1 MAGIGACRGRLAMAN
16 VEAWHLP
23 LIAVGVGFHLAVSW
37 ALLWRYFQ
45 ARERSLLTW
54 GLAWLVLTVHV
65 LGMFLTHMGFAES
78 APLLRDLS
86 FAAASLAFLS
96 GQVERSGRSPAS
108 MRQVSAVGTGVLLLA
123 LTIGIATGN
132 PVGLTAAAVVG
143 LSLGGAAWL
152 SFPTTR
158 EGKGSVPEWLLFIGY
173 SVGAAHA
180 LLYGLALPSVA
191 VEITGHALFS
201 LFFSAAVTWQSWEHE
216 KAVRLFSRTLER
228 LNRPL
233 TTQEALD
240 EALCLV
246 ADTLQITEGWIILRT
261 EGRGDAAGEWT
272 IGAAYGFPNFAE
284 RGVGAQR
291 FPIERCL
298 CLRHV
303 DHEVLVT
310 QVRDLACVRA
320 SRETG
325 HPAGRHLTIPL
336 GQDGKVAGIMSLMI
350 PSGRFFTPADREI
363 LTALG
368 EQIGLAIDR
377 ARLYDELKEKEA
389 ARGRLLA
396 RLITAQEDE
405 RRRIAR
411 ELHDETGQALTA
423 LVVNLDF
430 LVRHPID
437 EQSLRS
443 RLADVREMAEAT
455 LAEVRRVIHEMRPT
469 VLDDLGLEAAIRW
482 LVKRYEPTG
491 LKVQVELSGLN
502 GRLPDHIEITVFRMI
517 QEACTNTV
525 KHAAA
530 THLKIKVARR
540 AQALAV
546 EVADDGRGIAPAQQ
560 ARGMGLAGL
569 RERVSLVGGTLT
581 VQSAPKTGTRICA
594 ELPLGGTLQND
605 DASADLRR
613 PHDGAPG
620 RPNGAAVGAR
630 H

>member
-1 MAGIGACRGRLAMAN
+1 MADIA
-16 VEAWHLP
+16 AWYLP

-65 LGMFLTHMGFAES
+65 LGMFLTHMGFADS
-78 APLLRDLS
+78 APLLRDVS
-86 FAAASLAFLS
+86 FAAASLAFLA
-96 GQVERSGRSPAS
+96 GQVERSGRSPRS
-108 MRQVSAVGTGVLLLA
+108 LRLVSTLAAGALLLA
-123 LTIGIATGN
+123 LVAGIIGGN

-143 LSLGGAAWL
+143 LSLAGAAWL
-152 SFPTTR
+152 SFPAGQD
-158 EGKGSVPEWLLFIGY
+158 GKIDIPQWLLFAGY
-173 SVGAAHA
+173 VVGAAHA
-180 LLYGLALPSVA
+180 VLYALPVHA
-191 VEITGHALFS
+191 VGLEIGGHALFS
-201 LFFSAAVTWQSWEHE
+201 LFFSAAVTWQSWEHQ

-240 EALCLV
+240 EALSLV
-246 ADTLQITEGWIILRT
+246 AETLSITEGWIILRT
-261 EGRGDAAGEWT
+261 EGRGDASGEWT
-272 IGAAYGFPNFAE
+272 IGAAYGFPGFAE
-284 RGVGAQR
+284 RGVHAQR

-303 DHEVLVT
+303 DHDVLVT

-320 SRETG
+320 SQEVG
-325 HPAGRHLTIPL
+325 QPAGRHVTIPL
-336 GQDGKVAGIMSLMI
+336 GQDGKVAGIMSLMV
-350 PSGRFFTPADREI
+350 PAGRFFTPADKEI
-363 LTALG
+363 LNALG

-377 ARLYDELKEKEA
+377 ARLYDQLKEKEE

-437 EQSLRS
+437 EGALRA
-443 RLADVREMAEAT
+443 RLAEVREMAEAT

-482 LVKRYEPTG
+482 LVKRYEPGG
-491 LKVQVELSGLN
+491 LKIKVELSGLN
-502 GRLPDHIEITVFRMI
+502 GRLPDHVEITVFRVI

-525 KHAAA
+525 KHASAVN
-530 THLKIKVARR
+530 LKIRVVRR
-540 AQALAV
+540 GHWLTV
-546 EVADDGRGIAPAQQ
+546 EVTDDGKGFDPAQRE
-560 ARGMGLAGL
+560 RGMGLPGL
-569 RERVSLVGGTLT
+569 RERVTLAGGTLSIESGPT
-581 VQSAPKTGTRICA
+581 KGTRVFA
-594 ELPLGGTLQND
+594 ELPLGGAVHD
-605 DASADLRR
+605 DDSSADLRR
-613 PHDGAPG
+613 PHDGSPG
-620 RPNGAAVGAR
+620 RPHGTAVGTG